1 MLHNLAMSAH
11 RFLQSDD
18 RNVIAMHCKGGKGRT
33 GTAVC
38 AHLVQHWKLSAA
50 QALLA
55 YENARTTGWS
65 VGSSE
70 GSQGVTGA
78 SQIRY
83 VHYYE
88 RILREGRE
96 RELDLPPTRR
106 LTSIRLENP
115 PSVPASEAGQL
126 FVWCK
131 AECNYRELFRTVAQP
146 LSVDGAMLVLAQFQ
160 RSMFV
165 GTIHRVVEL
174 AGDVFFSFF
183 LHRAKRS
190 TAAAAKAAASEETDE
205 LLAEVWI
212 HTSFAGDGADAG
224 GATTTTL
231 RRDEL
236 DIKLKSIPIPG
247 DIAIAFDF
255 GDAEGRPAA
264 NGAGAVANAAALG
277 LPAAVHCLE
286 RKFFHVA
293 PDGHR
298 VEYSPEDCRAIATAR
313 LQGRDAVRLSDVILP
328 NGQKLQFEVRF
339 GANALSRR
347 WTEES
352 WVRMASTSDGGHIQV
367 AQRML
372 QVNLG
377 NENTR
382 LVVADAVREQMDE
395 PAQGQL
401 PAPAVVAMEPE
412 FDF

>member
-106 LTSIRLENP
+106 LASIRLENP
-115 PSVPASEAGQL
+115 PSVPAGEAGQL

-131 AECNYRELFRTVAQP
+131 AEYNYRELFRTVPQP
-146 LSVDGAMLVLAQFQ
+146 LSVDGAMLVLVQFQ

-165 GTIHRVVEL
+165 DTTHRVVEL

-183 LHRAKRS
+183 LHRAKRG
-190 TAAAAKAAASEETDE
+190 TATTAKAAASEETDE

-212 HTSFAGDGADAG
+212 HTSFAGESADAG
-224 GATTTTL
+224 GATTTL

-236 DIKLKSIPIPG
+236 DIKLKSMPIPG
-247 DIAIAFDF
+247 DVAIAFDF
-255 GDAEGRPAA
+255 GDAEGIPAA
-264 NGAGAVANAAALG
+264 SGAGAAANASTHG
-277 LPAAVHCLE
+277 LPAAVHSLG
-286 RKFFHVA
+286 KFYHVA

-298 VEYSPEDCRAIATAR
+298 VEYSPEDCKAIATAQ
-313 LQGRDAVRLSDVILP
+313 LQGRDAVRLSDVVLP
-328 NGQKLQFEVRF
+328 NGQKLNFEVRF

-352 WVRMASTSDGGHIQV
+352 WVRMASTSDGGHIKV

-382 LVVADAVREQMDE
+382 LVVAEAASGQMDA
-395 PAQGQL
+395 PAQALL
-401 PAPAVVAMEPE
+401 PAPAVVAAEPE